1 MYNNLI
7 IEMIK
12 RGYKEETIPYILANI
27 LSCSKKIIEYKL
39 KNTEEFTFQDVI
51 KINSVIFN
59 NNMNIK
65 YLFYNEQKDGITY
78 GNEFLQKIK
87 SSEWK
92 I

>member
-7 IEMIK
+7 IEMLK
-12 RGYKEETIPYILANI
+12 KGYKEETIPYILANI

-39 KNTEEFTFQDVI
+39 KNTEEFTFQEVI
-51 KINSVIFN
+51 KINSIIFN

-65 YLFYNEQKDGITY
+65 YLFYNKQKDGITY
-78 GNEFLQKIK
+78 SNEFLQKIK

>member
-7 IEMIK
+7 IEMLK
-12 RGYKEETIPYILANI
+12 KGYKEEKIPYILADI
-27 LSCSKKIIEYKL
+27 LNCSKKIIEDKL
-39 KNTEEFTFQDVI
+39 KNTEEFTFQEAI
-51 KINSVIFN
+51 KINSIIFN

-65 YLFYNEQKDGITY
+65 YLFYNKQKDGITY

-87 SSEWK
+87 SSKWK